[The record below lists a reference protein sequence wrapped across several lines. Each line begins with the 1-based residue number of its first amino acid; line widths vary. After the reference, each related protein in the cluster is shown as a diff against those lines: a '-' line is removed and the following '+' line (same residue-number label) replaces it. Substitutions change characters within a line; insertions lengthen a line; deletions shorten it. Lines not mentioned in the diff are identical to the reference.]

1 MQILFLEIIK
11 IIFPYFIYSHELL
24 YEYLQKTICRFRAS
38 ELTTPPPPQTL
49 SVKIFF
55 VNIFLYACQ
64 LKNEILKKKW
74 VAHRVKKVLFSIK

>member
-11 IIFPYFIYSHELL
+11 IIFPYFIYSHELI
-24 YEYLQKTICRFRAS
+24 YEYLQSVDLGHLNWRHP
-38 ELTTPPPPQTL
+38 LPPQTL